1 MKKKKI
7 ERKSYEGLHFPL
19 MVFHKRAAM
28 FVYVCFVRE
37 IYEKL
42 EKF

>member
-1 MKKKKI
+1 
-7 ERKSYEGLHFPL
+7 
-19 MVFHKRAAM
+19 M

-42 EKF
+42 EKFYTISMERKTKLLLIK